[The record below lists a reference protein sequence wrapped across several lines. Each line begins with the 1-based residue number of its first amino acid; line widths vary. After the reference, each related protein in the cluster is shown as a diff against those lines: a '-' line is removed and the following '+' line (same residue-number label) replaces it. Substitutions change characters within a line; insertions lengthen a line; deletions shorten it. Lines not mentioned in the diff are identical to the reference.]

1 MKSIDV
7 QRVATVGLDLG
18 KRWFHVYGVDVQG
31 EQVVNRRLPRS
42 RVASLFEDLPRCRVA
57 METCGGAQNWGRL
70 LAAMG
75 HDVKLIPAQFVRP
88 YVKGC
93 SYQGTSLRYSNSR
106 GCCPEPSADGHV
118 PCSRLRLTAADS
130 SAAAGITHGAPLHA

>member
-31 EQVVNRRLPRS
+31 EQVVNRRLPHS
-42 RVASLFEDLPRCRVA
+42 RVAPFFEDLPRCRVA
-57 METCGGAQNWGRL
+57 METCGGAHHSGRL

-75 HDVKLIPAQFVRP
+75 HDVKLIPAQFLRP
-88 YVKGC
+88 HVKW
-93 SYQGTSLRYSNSR
+93 
-106 GCCPEPSADGHV
+106 EK
-118 PCSRLRLTAADS
+118 TA
-130 SAAAGITHGAPLHA
+130 P